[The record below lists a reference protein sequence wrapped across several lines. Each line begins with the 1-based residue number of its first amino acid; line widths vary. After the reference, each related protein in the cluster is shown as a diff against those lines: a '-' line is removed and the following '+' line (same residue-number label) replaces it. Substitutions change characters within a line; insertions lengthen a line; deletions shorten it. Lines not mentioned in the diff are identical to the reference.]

1 MVNILDHSL
10 RTVNFFDLH
19 FPILPYNMDFIR
31 DLYMA
36 KTHAQQQVMQITCIG
51 EQNDDITKDIVEIIE
66 KYEAQLETLRQV
78 NEYGRSTSAYT
89 IVGGWNH
96 INKIEGALNK
106 LVDTYP
112 SHSLTST
119 LSPYLVDTCESA
131 ILLYHVNIMATSGV
145 SIIPDLTEF
154 LRANDISLLQLT
166 IDNYPHQGKQAG
178 CMVLNAKVAIDMQ
191 FALSEIREQFI
202 VLCDSLNVD
211 GIIDP
216 VRPY

>member
-1 MVNILDHSL
+1 MANILDHSSG
-10 RTVNFFDLH
+10 TVNFFDLH
-19 FPILPYNMDFIR
+19 FSILRYNKEFIR
-31 DLYMA
+31 DRYMA
-36 KTHAQQQVMQITCIG
+36 NTHARQQVMQITCIG
-51 EQNDDITKDIVEIIE
+51 EQNDDITKDIVQIIE

-78 NEYGRSTSAYT
+78 NEYGRFTSAFT
-89 IVGGWNH
+89 IIGDWNH

-112 SHSLTST
+112 SHSLASI
-119 LSPYLVDTCESA
+119 LSPYIEDNSDSA
-131 ILLYHVNIMATSGV
+131 TLLYHVNIMGTSGI

-154 LRANDISLLQLT
+154 LRANDIVLLQLS
-166 IDNYPHQGKQAG
+166 IDNYPRQGKQAG
-178 CMVLNAKVAIDMQ
+178 CMVLNGKVAIDMQ